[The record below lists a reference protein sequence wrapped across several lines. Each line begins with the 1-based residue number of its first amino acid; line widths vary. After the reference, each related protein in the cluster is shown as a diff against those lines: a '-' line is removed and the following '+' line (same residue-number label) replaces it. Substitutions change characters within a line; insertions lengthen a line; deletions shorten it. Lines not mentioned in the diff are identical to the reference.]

1 MHNRVFDETRLS
13 REGAGRGGD
22 ETARLN
28 RQKAKNHV
36 HSRCLS
42 KKKKKIQIVF
52 LKRKT
57 IHFQDLQNIVCM
69 CRLNSI
75 S

>member
-42 KKKKKIQIVF
+42 KKKKKKF
-52 LKRKT
+52 K
-57 IHFQDLQNIVCM
+57 
-69 CRLNSI
+69 S
-75 S
+75 SS

>member
-42 KKKKKIQIVF
+42 KKKKKNSNRL
-52 LKRKT
+52 LKKKNNT
-57 IHFQDLQNIVCM
+57 FS
-69 CRLNSI
+69 RLAKHRMHVPI
-75 S
+75 EFH